1 MRIHIALYHFC
12 QVEAA
17 AMMAA
22 TTVAALGQSI
32 HTHTHSAG
40 LMITVCS
47 DKSTSSVARLW
58 NRHKFIYKYWK
69 NAYRTNDVHKAGFH
83 PSCRLAPQIQHPYTE
98 RKRERERFQWSQIPI
113 SISKSNAWLIL
124 RFIKLAF
131 GMFGY
136 CLMVWDDNF
145 KTDPLEM
152 CVLQS
157 EVTQPLQYKHSVRSL
172 PLHLPSNFVQSLA
185 LLDYEEFEL
194 KPKILMRWICF
205 NYSSIC
211 DSMCN

>member
-1 MRIHIALYHFC
+1 
-12 QVEAA
+12 
-17 AMMAA
+17 
-22 TTVAALGQSI
+22 
-32 HTHTHSAG
+32 
-40 LMITVCS
+40 
-47 DKSTSSVARLW
+47 
-58 NRHKFIYKYWK
+58 
-69 NAYRTNDVHKAGFH
+69 
-83 PSCRLAPQIQHPYTE
+83 
-98 RKRERERFQWSQIPI
+98 
-113 SISKSNAWLIL
+113 
-124 RFIKLAF
+124 
-131 GMFGY
+131 MFGY

-145 KTDPLEM
+145 KTGPLEM